1 MPREDS
7 APPVDFGHRW
17 FAAALT
23 LSSGFAIAAALQSHW
38 PMDHL
43 ALVVFTL
50 FAPAAAICRLLTS
63 VPPALA
69 LLVAAA
75 GACAINAMVVQVMLA
90 ADAWSRPGGVVAVG
104 AVSACLWLVPSGS
117 ARTTVTTDPVGDLH
131 PDHTGG
137 AK

>member
-1 MPREDS
+1 VPREDS

-50 FAPAAAICRLLTS
+50 FAPAAATS
-63 VPPALA
+63 SASA
-69 LLVAAA
+69 GGTLVSRRYIAAA